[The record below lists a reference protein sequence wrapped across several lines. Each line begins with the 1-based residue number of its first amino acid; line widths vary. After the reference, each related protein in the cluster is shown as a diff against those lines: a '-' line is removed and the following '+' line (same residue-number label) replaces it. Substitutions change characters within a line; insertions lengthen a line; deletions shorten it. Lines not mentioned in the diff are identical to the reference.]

1 MVPNVT
7 YPVGLY
13 SSVSHGVSLSSA
25 IPGLVLFQENTE
37 EERMAA
43 VLLTARWQVSW
54 TSFSLKLPCQP
65 ESECLGDWSRSGKG
79 LLAPKPDVIFQL
91 KRGEEPWKLDFQEA
105 EEKEVPGGTSLDQ
118 KARLESQDSTQR
130 QDVSKKVKSRETLM
144 EKLREDGP
152 LGPVLGPENPEGT
165 MKENPSGET
174 LKKSSPKEKDSRQGS
189 TPAKK
194 TNSKGRSFA
203 AYVGRPYST
212 TCPALAIRGL
222 TLERSPM

>member
-1 MVPNVT
+1 
-7 YPVGLY
+7 
-13 SSVSHGVSLSSA
+13 
-25 IPGLVLFQENTE
+25 
-37 EERMAA
+37 MAA
-43 VLLTARWQVSW
+43 VPLTARWQKLLQFKDVAVKISKDEWKQLIPIQRALYREVMLENYQDFVS
-54 TSFSLKLPCQP
+54 L
-65 ESECLGDWSRSGKG
+65 G

-91 KRGEEPWKLDFQEA
+91 ERGEEPWKLDFQEA

-118 KARLESQDSTQR
+118 KSRLESQDSTQR

-222 TLERSPM
+222 TLERSPMIVKSAGKPSAI